1 MRRSVRWARRGALAA
16 ALAVAGPPLVAQA
29 GGGAPPGPPR
39 NPPRSAQG
47 EAKGD
52 GDKTKP
58 VIAPFAP
65 KESTWARFS
74 EMALPKEPRAEPT
87 VDELAAR
94 FGLEKLA
101 PRADGIVEWREPKV
115 GMRFVFVPGGTFRM
129 GSNHG
134 DIFTNGMVLDAAMRA
149 KVDENYFTS
158 EQPQVEIYLSP
169 FFIGVH
175 EVTNREYRAFL
186 AEWRAGKV
194 PVTCEWPLIL
204 AQPDHSPYL
213 EGLHQRL
220 AFDGDELP
228 ACGVTWLD
236 SFAFSR
242 WLGGRMPSEAE
253 WEKAARGTDGRI
265 FPWGNLF
272 DPMRLNCAESQNK
285 RTTAVGTYPG
295 GRSPYGC
302 FDMAGNV
309 AEYCLDAFEETL
321 LRNVP
326 RTNPCLLERHP
337 ARDKRVQRGG
347 SWNRYGLLFKA
358 RTSARG
364 FGKIVARNPDPAR
377 ESLDSFPI
385 QEYLFSGFRVVL
397 SPLQELF
404 PDGEV
409 ERLLAQATAVRDQR
423 LHAINQ
429 KRAQSGKPP
438 LGSLPTLPGTTPEDE
453 DEEPGELHEEG
464 GAPAPVPAPAGGGT
478 SGGRSGG

>member
-16 ALAVAGPPLVAQA
+16 ALAVAGRPLVAQA
-29 GGGAPPGPPR
+29 GGGAPHVPPR
-39 NPPRSAQG
+39 PAQG

-52 GDKTKP
+52 GDKAKTAVAP
-58 VIAPFAP
+58 PFAP

-74 EMALPKEPRAEPT
+74 EQALPKDARVEPT
-87 VDELAAR
+87 AEELAKR
-94 FGLEKLA
+94 FGLEPLA
-101 PRADGIVEWREPKV
+101 PRPDGVVEWREPKL

-134 DIFTNGMVLDAAMRA
+134 DIFSNAMVIDAAMRA
-149 KVDENYFTS
+149 KVDEEYFAS
-158 EQPQVEIYLSP
+158 EQPQIEVYLSP

-194 PVTCEWPLIL
+194 PASCEWPLLL

-213 EGLHQRL
+213 EGRPQRK
-220 AFDGDELP
+220 AFDADQQP

-236 SFAFSR
+236 SFAFCR

-265 FPWGNLF
+265 FPWGNSF
-272 DPMRLNCAESQNK
+272 DPMRLDCAESQNK
-285 RTTAVGTYPG
+285 RTVAVGTYPG

-302 FDMAGNV
+302 YDMAGNV
-309 AEYCLDAFEETL
+309 AEYCLDAFEESA
-321 LRNVP
+321 LRIMP

-347 SWNRYGLLFKA
+347 SWNRFGLLFKA

-364 FGKIVARNPDPAR
+364 FGKIVAHNPDPSR
-377 ESLDSFPI
+377 ESLDSFPV

-409 ERLLAQATAVRDQR
+409 ERLLAQATAIRDQR
-423 LHAINQ
+423 LQAINK
-429 KRAQSGKPP
+429 KRAQSGKPLLP
-438 LGSLPTLPGTTPEDE
+438 SLPALPGTAPEEE
-453 DEEPGELHEEG
+453 DEEPGELDHEGG
-464 GAPAPVPAPAGGGT
+464 GAPPAGGGGAGGGSDGS
-478 SGGRSGG
+478 SGGGGG